1 MRPIVT
7 AVAWFVGRSVGHIGE
22 PCIEGQ
28 AHRGEGGIV
37 GHASGGVRIPLTD
50 MGDIGILGRA
60 ITGRAPCPSRY
71 SQHKAQAAAVMR
83 PLAAITT
90 ATRYYLV

>member
-1 MRPIVT
+1 MKAKRIET
-7 AVAWFVGRSVGHIGE
+7 NAESWAMHQVG
-22 PCIEGQ
+22 
-28 AHRGEGGIV
+28 A
-37 GHASGGVRIPLTD
+37 RIPLTD
-50 MGDIGILGRA
+50 MGEIGILGRA

-83 PLAAITT
+83 PSAAITT